1 MKITL
6 KAEWM
11 GNRKGASLDLV
22 DKMAEELIR
31 RGTAVKKRGVGRPQ
45 KDKMVRQ
52 SKNK

>member
-1 MKITL
+1 MKIVL

-22 DKMAEELIR
+22 DRIEEDLIR
-31 RGTAVKKRGVGRPQ
+31 RGTAVKKREVGRPQ
-45 KDKMVRQ
+45 KDKMIHQ

>member
-1 MKITL
+1 MKIVL

-22 DKMAEELIR
+22 DRIAEDLIK
-31 RGTAVKKRGVGRPQ
+31 RGTAIKKRGVGRPQ